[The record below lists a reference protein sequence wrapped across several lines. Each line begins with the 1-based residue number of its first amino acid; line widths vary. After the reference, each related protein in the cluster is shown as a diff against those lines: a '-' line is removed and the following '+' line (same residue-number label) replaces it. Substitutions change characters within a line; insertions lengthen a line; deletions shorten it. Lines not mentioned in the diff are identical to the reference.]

1 MPQASQRA
9 AEAATQ
15 QLAKMQIRQLHL
27 RTQDRFLANLRAIGK
42 LDKDGDNHKNMQRLL
57 WLEVE
62 SSMPSRWL
70 EKAPHQPLDGD
81 VGPEGG
87 EEAAEAATAAW
98 EEWAEEEDER
108 GGMLPPCTWAWR
120 LLCKHI
126 LHWWMY

>member
-9 AEAATQ
+9 ADAATQ

-42 LDKDGDNHKNMQRLL
+42 LDKDGDNHNNMQRLL
-57 WLEVE
+57 LLEVE

-70 EKAPHQPLDGD
+70 EKAPPQPLDED
-81 VGPEGG
+81 IVPEGG

-108 GGMLPPCTWAWR
+108 RGMLST
-120 LLCKHI
+120 L
-126 LHWWMY
+126 